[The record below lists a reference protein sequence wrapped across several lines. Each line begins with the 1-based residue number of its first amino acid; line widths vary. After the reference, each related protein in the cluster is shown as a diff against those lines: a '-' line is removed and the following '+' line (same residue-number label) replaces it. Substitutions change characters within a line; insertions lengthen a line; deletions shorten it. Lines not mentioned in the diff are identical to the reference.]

1 MDWNAIELGHNSIK
15 RGRQGLRLQNIID
28 FIIDSI
34 IDKNHRQ
41 LWLFLIPSLN
51 KIGKSNLEMDTFCC

>member
-28 FIIDSI
+28 FIIDFIIDSI
-34 IDKNHRQ
+34 IDKNHR
-41 LWLFLIPSLN
+41 
-51 KIGKSNLEMDTFCC
+51 